1 MKVLII
7 EDESIAANRLE
18 EILKSI
24 DIECDV
30 LAKIGS
36 VQESVRWLT
45 NHTADLIFLDI
56 QLSDGL
62 SFSIF
67 EHVKIDTPVIF
78 TTAYDQYAIKAF
90 QLNSIAYLLKPINR
104 KMLEESLQKFKT
116 MRKSFS
122 VDVETLLATFSSQTQ
137 EYKERFLIRI
147 GDIMKKVNCDN
158 VAYIYAM
165 DKSVYIVT
173 FNNKKFPIDYS
184 LDSLE
189 RELDPTIFFR
199 INRGLIV
206 NIESIENML
215 VWTRSRIKLELKPT
229 VGRNSPDTI
238 VSTSRSQD
246 FKNWMNN

>member
-18 EILKSI
+18 EMLKDI
-24 DIECDV
+24 DTECEF

-36 VQESVRWLT
+36 VKESVKWLSS
-45 NHTADLIFLDI
+45 HTADLIFLDI

-67 EHVKIDTPVIF
+67 EQVNVTTPIIF

-90 QLNSIAYLLKPINR
+90 QLNSIAYLLKPIKKR
-104 KMLEESLQKFKT
+104 ELEESLQKYQT
-116 MRKSFS
+116 IRKAFT
-122 VDVETLLATFSSQTQ
+122 VDVEKLMAVFSGQKA

-147 GDIMKKVNCDN
+147 GDIMKKVGVNE

-165 DKSVYIVT
+165 DKSVFLVT
-173 FNNKKFPIDYS
+173 FNDKKLPVDYS

-189 RELDPTIFFR
+189 RQLDPSKFFR
-199 INRGLIV
+199 INRGLFV
-206 NIESIENML
+206 NIESIGNML
-215 VWTRSRIKLELKPT
+215 AWTRSRVKLELEPSP
-229 VGRNSPDTI
+229 GRDLDTI

-246 FKNWMNN
+246 FKEWMNS